1 VKFLLLRQIFLP
13 RRHGTMKLDY
23 RHVVLAVLATLF
35 AACGGSG
42 STPPAGPAAPTGPT
56 GPAAPTGPAGGDAGL
71 AGIALPSEVS
81 ALPTSGAAA
90 TASRAALRSTSSAS
104 GLAADSDFAKAQT
117 FKFVSERSLSQFDI
131 LNTVF
136 TALAQTHYA
145 DPAVLN
151 QGAYSAMVTWQE
163 KSDQGQ
169 EQKQLL
175 KWVVESTRASA
186 TEPNVVLAW
195 FRQSMKGPGLFTIQA
210 KVVIDAAP
218 TQIADGSYT
227 DYGVWTMNV
236 KVLEPMSFHFV
247 ASASRDAQGR
257 AVIKME
263 QAEPSG
269 PGTQQLTRG
278 ILVKS
283 AQAGSGKVAYP
294 DYENCGPGCTTPAV
308 VEVAYVYDAEN
319 VTLQKGAAAA
329 VTKSRHSFVDIVNRY
344 GLFDASTGNDVS
356 KSKQFGFPIRAT
368 VAGVDV
374 FGYYGAW
381 QGRHQI
387 WANGGQMDADVTVQ
401 RADVPPNQVAPQ
413 YTTSAPFTGILV
425 KRNYAPAML
434 ADLTGLAVETWDN
447 VNMQV
452 TFDGTKWCTNPIKG
466 DPQPPPPGSPPGTPG
481 TPPTAT
487 CNAGSGIVTDFSTWQ
502 VDPND
507 NRRNV
512 MIGSWDMIQQRQIN
526 FVYEVNGPAG
536 AGFYE
541 ATMNPSTP
549 HPTRT
554 GTTPYVFTSG
564 AQLWVN
570 IGGPVYISYDGL
582 SWVKKTVTAFDNQTW
597 TATFDPLGDVP
608 YVLQSGREY
617 YFNNSGTNYVVKVE
631 NGITSVQLEMQSV
644 ANPLNASTFVPDGTT
659 FSQQWCGQSACS
671 TYSFVTDA
679 GSAKFMKLVYATL
692 SDSDT
697 NSGKVVGAVVDS
709 GMWGLTAT
717 IAGLPIQFNWDY
729 PQQGQVGGGVQQFL
743 KNASGAYVMLDDP
756 IRLEA
761 VELTNA
767 SGVTRSFV
775 LQFDGNWMQ
784 GLPNAFDD
792 LRKAGFEVNDAI
804 KQKVFSVPTGQLIG
818 PYVVKQL
825 QISEYMALSS
835 AAALPLTDAL
845 AIDLND
851 VPVYVANGMGPVPDP
866 APLKYSEGKPVTP

>member
-1 VKFLLLRQIFLP
+1 MKFD
-13 RRHGTMKLDY
+13 H
-23 RHVVLAVLATLF
+23 RHVLLAVLATLF
-35 AACGGSG
+35 AACGGGTG
-42 STPPAGPAAPTGPT
+42 SSTSLPPADPVAPTGPT
-56 GPAAPTGPAGGDAGL
+56 GPVAPTGGDPVL
-71 AGIALPSEVS
+71 VGIALPSEVS
-81 ALPTSGAAA
+81 ALPTAGA
-90 TASRAALRSTSSAS
+90 TAPASRSGLRLGASSAVS
-104 GLAADSDFAKAQT
+104 LPADSDYAKAQT

-131 LNTVF
+131 LNTIF
-136 TALAQTHYA
+136 NALAQTHYD

-186 TEPNVVLAW
+186 TEPNVVKAW
-195 FRQSMKGPGLFTIQA
+195 FKQSMKGPELFTIQA
-210 KVVIDAAP
+210 KVVIEAAP
-218 TQIADGSYT
+218 TKNADGSYT
-227 DYGVWTMNV
+227 DYGVWRMDV
-236 KVLEPMSFHFV
+236 KVLEPMPFHFV
-247 ASASRDAQGR
+247 ASAARDAQGR

-263 QAEPSG
+263 QSEPG
-269 PGTQQLTRG
+269 KGGTPQLTRG
-278 ILVKS
+278 IVVKS
-283 AQAGSGKVAYP
+283 AQAGSGKVTYP
-294 DYENCGPGCTTPAV
+294 DWENCQSPDCVPAMV
-308 VEVAYVYDAEN
+308 QVSYVYDAEN
-319 VTLQKGAAAA
+319 VTLKKDAAAA
-329 VTKSRHSFVDIVNRY
+329 KTKSRHSFVDIVNRY
-344 GLFDASTGNDVS
+344 GLFDAATGNDVS

-368 VAGVDV
+368 VGGADA

-387 WANGGQMDADVTVQ
+387 WANGGQMDAGVTVQ

-434 ADLTGLAVETWDN
+434 ADLTGLAVETFDST
-447 VNMQV
+447 NMQI
-452 TFDGTKWCTNPIKG
+452 TFDGTQWCMNPTKG
-466 DPQPPPPGSPPGTPG
+466 NPQPPPPGSPPS
-481 TPPTAT
+481 PPTAT
-487 CNAGSGIVTDFSTWQ
+487 CGVDSGIVSDFSAWQ
-502 VDPND
+502 LDPAD

-512 MIGSWDMIQQRQIN
+512 MIGTWNMVTQTQIN

-554 GTTPYVFTSG
+554 GTTPYVFASG

-582 SWVKKTVTAFDNQTW
+582 GWVKKTVTAFDNQTW

-617 YFNNSGTNYVVKVE
+617 YFNNSGTNYVVKVD
-631 NGITSVQLEMQSV
+631 NSITSVQLEMQSV
-644 ANPLNASTFVPDGTT
+644 ANPMNASTFVPDGTT
-659 FSQQWCGQSACS
+659 FTQQWCGGQGACS
-671 TYSFVTDA
+671 TYSFVTDS
-679 GSAKFMKLVYATL
+679 GSAKFMKLVYAPPL

-697 NSGKVVGAVVDS
+697 QSGKVAGAVVES

-717 IAGLPIQFNWDY
+717 IAGLPVQFNWDY
-729 PQQGQVGGGVQQFL
+729 PQQGQMGGGVQQFL

-756 IRLEA
+756 IRLDT

-767 SGVTRSFV
+767 AGITRSFV

-792 LRKAGFEVNDAI
+792 LRKAEFEVNDAI
-804 KQKVFSVPTGQLIG
+804 KQKVFSVPTGQVIG

-835 AAALPLTDAL
+835 AAALPLTEAM
-845 AIDLND
+845 AIDLNY
-851 VPVYVANGMGPVPDP
+851 VTAYVANGMGAIPEP
-866 APLKYSEGKPVTP
+866 APLKFSEGNPVTP

>member
-1 VKFLLLRQIFLP
+1 MKFD
-13 RRHGTMKLDY
+13 H
-23 RHVVLAVLATLF
+23 RHVVLAVLVTF
-35 AACGGSG
+35 VAACGGGTGG
-42 STPPAGPAAPTGPT
+42 STSLPPADPVGPTGPT
-56 GPAAPTGPAGGDAGL
+56 GPTGPVAPTGGDPVL

-81 ALPTSGAAA
+81 ALPTNGAPAP
-90 TASRAALRSTSSAS
+90 ASRAGLRLGASAVVS
-104 GLAADSDFAKAQT
+104 LPADSDYAKAQT
-117 FKFVSERSLSQFDI
+117 FKFVSERSLSQFDV

-136 TALAQTHYA
+136 NALAQTHYD

-163 KSDQGQ
+163 KSEQGQ

-186 TEPNVVLAW
+186 TEPNVVKAW
-195 FRQSMKGPGLFTIQA
+195 FTQPRKGEPFTIQA
-210 KVVIDAAP
+210 KVVIDTAP
-218 TQIADGSYT
+218 TQNTDGSYT
-227 DYGVWTMNV
+227 DYGVWTMSV
-236 KVLEPMSFHFV
+236 KMLEGIPWHFV

-263 QAEPSG
+263 QAESG
-269 PGTQQLTRG
+269 PGGAPLLTQG

-283 AQAGSGKVAYP
+283 AQAGSGKVTYP
-294 DYENCGPGCTTPAV
+294 DWEGCRSPDCVPAMV
-308 VEVAYVYDAEN
+308 QVSYVYDAEN
-319 VTLQKGAAAA
+319 VTLKKGDAAAT
-329 VTKSRHSFVDIVNRY
+329 TKSRHSFVDIVNRY
-344 GLFDASTGNDVS
+344 GLFDAATGNDVS

-368 VAGVDV
+368 VGGVET

-387 WANGGQMDADVTVQ
+387 WGDGSSSVDPGVNVQ
-401 RADVPPNQVAPQ
+401 RADVPPGTTGAS
-413 YTTSAPFTGILV
+413 YTTSPVYKGILV
-425 KRNYAPAML
+425 KRSYAPAML

-452 TFDGTKWCTNPIKG
+452 TFDGTKWCTNPLKG

-487 CNAGSGIVTDFSTWQ
+487 CGVDSGIVTDFSTWQ
-502 VDPND
+502 LDPND

-512 MIGSWDMIQQRQIN
+512 MIGTWNMVTQTQIN
-526 FVYEVNGPAG
+526 FVYEANGPAG
-536 AGFYE
+536 PGFYE
-541 ATMNPSTP
+541 ATMSPSTP

-554 GTTPYVFTSG
+554 GTTPYVFASG

-582 SWVKKTVTAFDNQTW
+582 GWVKKTVAAFDNQTW
-597 TATFDPLGDVP
+597 TATFDPQGDVP

-617 YFNNSGTNYVVKVE
+617 YFNNSGTNYVVKVD
-631 NGITSVQLEMQSV
+631 NSITSVQLEIQSV
-644 ANPLNASTFVPDGTT
+644 ANPMNASTFVPDGTT
-659 FSQQWCGQSACS
+659 FSQQWCGQGACS

-679 GSAKFMKLVYATL
+679 GSSNFMKLVYSTVGA
-692 SDSDT
+692 SD
-697 NSGKVVGAVVDS
+697 SGKVAGAVVAS

-717 IAGLPIQFNWDY
+717 IAGQTVQFNWDY
-729 PQQGQVGGGVQQFL
+729 PMDNQMGGVQQFL

-756 IRLEA
+756 IRLDA
-761 VELTNA
+761 VDLTNA
-767 SGVTRSFV
+767 SGLTRSFL

-792 LRKAGFEVNDAI
+792 LRKAGFEVNDTI
-804 KQKVFSVPTGQLIG
+804 KQKVFSVPTGQVVG

-825 QISEYMALSS
+825 QISEYMSLSS
-835 AAALPLTDAL
+835 AAALPLTEAL
-845 AIDLND
+845 AINLND
-851 VPVYVANGMGPVPDP
+851 VTAYVANGMGAIPSP
-866 APLKYSEGKPVTP
+866 APLKYSEGNPVTP